1 MGGTSA
7 LEMYTIA
14 DEILLQ
20 LSKFSLLLK
29 SRCILINFSNQV
41 WHEITLSRIRRPI
54 HGFSQSTRL
63 FACPPRFDTH
73 CETGV
78 VCGLSYLID

>member
-1 MGGTSA
+1 MSHFPDYVLVNNMGGTSA

-29 SRCILINFSNQV
+29 SRCILINLVKFQQPS
-41 WHEITLSRIRRPI
+41 L
-54 HGFSQSTRL
+54 
-63 FACPPRFDTH
+63 A
-73 CETGV
+73 
-78 VCGLSYLID
+78 